1 MIPRNSNDSK
11 NEQKLILDLDFF
23 QKKNI
28 RKKQHMKI
36 LHLIVLEIFVY
47 VFPILLVNGMVFFR

>member
-47 VFPILLVNGMVFFR
+47 SFRYY

>member
-23 QKKNI
+23 QKKKKKNI
-28 RKKQHMKI
+28 RKKQNMKI
-36 LHLIVLEIFVY
+36 LIVLEIFVY
-47 VFPILLVNGMVFFR
+47 SFR